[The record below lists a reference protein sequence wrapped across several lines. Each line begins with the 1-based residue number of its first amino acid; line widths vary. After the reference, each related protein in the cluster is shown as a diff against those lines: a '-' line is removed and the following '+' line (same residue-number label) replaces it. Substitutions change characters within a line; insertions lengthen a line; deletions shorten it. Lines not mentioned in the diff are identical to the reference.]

1 MTGPLP
7 IVLAAVLGGSA
18 LYCAGRLVLA
28 PLRQRVTDRPADLL
42 HLVMGT
48 VMAAALLGVLNR
60 RWDLL
65 WVLGFLAAALW
76 FLRAAVVAGRS
87 GLRSARGLQHG
98 AGCLAMVLMLV
109 GGGTSY
115 AAGPASGLGRMP
127 GMAKLAG
134 PLAPAGGSA
143 VLGGGLLVLTLGVGL
158 LALAAVEL
166 RALVPVRTGPGT
178 AATQSLTQSRP
189 MLAPRCATGCRVA
202 MGVSMGLAL
211 LSML

>member
-7 IVLAAVLGGSA
+7 LVLVLVSGGTA
-18 LYCAGRLVLA
+18 LYCAGRLVVA
-28 PLRQRVTDRPADLL
+28 PLRRRVTDRPADLL
-42 HLVMGT
+42 HLVMGI
-48 VMAAALLGVLNR
+48 VMAATLLGVLNR

-76 FLRAAVVAGRS
+76 YLRAAVVAGRS
-87 GLRSARGLQHG
+87 GRSGRSSGRGLQHG
-98 AGCLAMVLMLV
+98 AGCLAMVAMLV

-115 AAGPASGLGRMP
+115 AAGPASGMGRMP
-127 GMAKLAG
+127 GMGGALATG
-134 PLAPAGGSA
+134 GAPALGSEMF
-143 VLGGGLLVLTLGVGL
+143 VLTLAVGL

-166 RALVPVRTGPGT
+166 RGLVPASVTVTPP
-178 AATQSLTQSRP
+178 ARP
-189 MLAPRCATGCRVA
+189 VLAPRCATGCRVA

>member
-1 MTGPLP
+1 
-7 IVLAAVLGGSA
+7 
-18 LYCAGRLVLA
+18 
-28 PLRQRVTDRPADLL
+28 
-42 HLVMGT
+42 
-48 VMAAALLGVLNR
+48 
-60 RWDLL
+60 L

-87 GLRSARGLQHG
+87 GLGSGRGLQHG

-115 AAGPASGLGRMP
+115 AAGPAAGLGRMP
-127 GMAKLAG
+127 GMAG
-134 PLAPAGGSA
+134 PFAPTGGGA
-143 VLGGGLLVLTLGVGL
+143 VLGGGLLALTLGVGL

-166 RALVPVRTGPGT
+166 RELVPVATGPG
-178 AATQSLTQSRP
+178 AAESQSRSQSLTGSRP
-189 MLAPRCATGCRVA
+189 MLAPRCATGCRVV

>member
-7 IVLAAVLGGSA
+7 LVLAAVTGGTA
-18 LYCAGRLVLA
+18 LYCAGRLVAA
-28 PLRQRVTDRPADLL
+28 PLRRRVTDRPADLL

-48 VMAAALLGVLNR
+48 VMAATLLGVLNR
-60 RWDLL
+60 RWDVL
-65 WVLGFLAAALW
+65 WVLGFLAGALW

-87 GLRSARGLQHG
+87 GPGTGHAVQRG
-98 AGCLAMVLMLV
+98 AGCLAMVAMVV

-115 AAGPASGLGRMP
+115 AAGPAPGMGGMP
-127 GMAKLAG
+127 GMGGSLA
-134 PLAPAGGSA
+134 AGGGPA
-143 VLGGGLLVLTLGVGL
+143 LGTEMLVLTLGMGL

-166 RALVPVRTGPGT
+166 RGLVPVAVGPGT
-178 AATQSLTQSRP
+178 APAESRTGSRP